1 MHGRGNSKV
10 ILDAVG
16 LIVAAALVG
25 VAISVDPPTQNVLL
39 GVATSFIFLAIFDI
53 ILAAQRSVLNRTATK
68 FFGPEL
74 ARGHVT
80 FGYPDFEPHRE
91 VKRTLNAAGT
101 RMRYQR
107 PTSQIRALGDFWID
121 VPHSAASND
130 IEAILFM
137 ADIFGGLAAR
147 PDSLMTDR
155 RLVESCDRSFISVGF
170 TSSACTYLYLEH
182 AGPDKLFE
190 LVPEPPGSKRRMHVR
205 TSGGREFKSD
215 DRNQYGLI
223 LRYAPD
229 RRNHPGRRWFII
241 GGLGPQATIGAAWYL
256 AEHWRQLA
264 RLTRP
269 DQDFVAFV
277 CVPVVAPRSA
287 YLPGDGICTEPAS
300 AQPTA
305 APIPVP

>member
-1 MHGRGNSKV
+1 MRGPEHSKV

-16 LIVAAALVG
+16 LVFAAALVG
-25 VAISVDPPTQNVLL
+25 VAVSVHPPTQNVLL
-39 GVATSFIFLAIFDI
+39 GVATSFIFLAILDI
-53 ILAAQRSVLNRTATK
+53 LLATQKSVLNRTATK

-74 ARGHVT
+74 ARGNVT
-80 FGYPDFEPHRE
+80 FVYPDFEPHRE
-91 VKRTLNAAGT
+91 VKRTLSAAST

-121 VPHSAASND
+121 VPSSASSND

-137 ADIFGGLAAR
+137 AGIFGGLAAR

-155 RLVESCDRSFISVGF
+155 RLIDSCDRSFISVGF

-205 TSGGREFKSD
+205 TGDGRAFKSD

-229 RRNHPGRRWFII
+229 RHNHPGRRWFII
-241 GGLGPQATIGAAWYL
+241 GGLGPQGTIGAAWYL
-256 AEHWRQLA
+256 AEHWRHLS
-264 RLTRP
+264 RLTSP

-277 CVPVVAPRSA
+277 SVPVMAPRSA
-287 YLPGDGICTEPAS
+287 YLSDHSICTKRVGTPS
-300 AQPTA
+300 TN
-305 APIPVP
+305 PVAVP